1 MTDQDTM
8 QALAVIRLLQ
18 KHADHTMS
26 YIELLLNLIEEMQ
39 ETLKL
44 QDHD

>member
-1 MTDQDTM
+1 MTDRDTM
-8 QALAVIRLLQ
+8 QALTVIRLLQ
-18 KHADHTMS
+18 QHADHTMS

-39 ETLKL
+39 ETLNL